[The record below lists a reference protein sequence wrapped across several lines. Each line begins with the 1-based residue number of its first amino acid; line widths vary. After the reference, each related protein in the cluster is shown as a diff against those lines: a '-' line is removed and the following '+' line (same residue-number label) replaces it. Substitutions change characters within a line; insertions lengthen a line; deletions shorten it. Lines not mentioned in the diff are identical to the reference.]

1 MVQAVSGRVP
11 HAPPYSGFR
20 SPASGFA
27 YGALTPSGRPSD
39 AVPLAFRNGLL
50 RPYNPGPVAGL
61 GFSGSAR
68 RYSRNRFCFLFLRV
82 LRCFNSPGC
91 TPWLMCSAR
100 GWHGS
105 SPCRVSP
112 FGYPRIVARLPLP
125 VAFRRMPRPS
135 SPPHAKTS
143 AMRPSSFDLCFFL
156 ARELLTAFAH
166 VNNLSFRLQL
176 PERPICLSCRPVF
189 KEPRAPSCARPRG
202 DPRKTRQDSSSRRP
216 SCAFLLRLSP

>member
-11 HAPPYSGFR
+11 RAPPYSGYR
-20 SPASGFA
+20 SPASGSA
-27 YGALTPSGRPSD
+27 YGALTPSGRPSN
-39 AVPLAFRNGLL
+39 AVPLAFRNGSM

-68 RYSRNRFCFLFLRV
+68 RYSRNRFCFLLLRV

-100 GWHGS
+100 GWRGS
-105 SPCRVSP
+105 SPRRVSP
-112 FGYPRIVARLPLP
+112 FGHPRIVARLPLP

-143 AMRPSSFDLCFFL
+143 AMRPSSFDLYFL
-156 ARELLTAFAH
+156 ARELLTALAQ
-166 VNNLSFRLQL
+166 VNNLSFSSATSGKTY
-176 PERPICLSCRPVF
+176 LSFLSSGFQRA
-189 KEPRAPSCARPRG
+189 PRALFRAPAGRPPQNQAGCTRGAQAAPS
-202 DPRKTRQDSSSRRP
+202 
-216 SCAFLLRLSP
+216 FFRLSP